1 MLTTTGKG
9 RPAVWA
15 VAIVAVSAVLGLLV
29 DWRAPGIARYAHDR
43 LVRARGPLPAPD
55 DIAIVAIDEPSI
67 ARFGRFPWS
76 RQVLART
83 LDAIAAAQPKVIAV
97 DVLFADPTQ
106 QDDDDALARS
116 AGRAG
121 NVVVAAQLIE
131 SPVHGGPSQWLLP
144 LASIRYAA
152 AGVGHVNVQTES
164 DGAARQ
170 IEVRASDDAGQTI
183 RALAVEA
190 VRVADGTPE
199 QGVQYTPRALLLGPR
214 TIPLDGS
221 EPPVLITRVEG
232 ASGPPVVLHGGRMT
246 IDFIGPAGSFAARTY
261 SVADV
266 VEGSIPADRFRGKFV
281 LIGATAGSMSDR
293 IASPFV
299 HETDPR
305 ADQHG
310 ALMPGVEVLAN
321 EVNTILRGR
330 FYSEFSGW
338 AVFLWTALIAAGTL
352 ALLDAAQGSHE
363 LLRQIGAL
371 AAMAT
376 LILLTSYAVFTGL
389 LTDPP
394 LVPATVAFATA
405 ATLGLMRRS
414 IAASAR
420 LDSDIA
426 ALATSSDL
434 LPAPPART
442 PTTERWLPH
451 GLEWKARML
460 GELNGRLLERARFVD
475 SSLRSVED
483 GILIAAPDGAIRFA
497 NRAAAEILAS
507 TPQALAGQNLFERLP
522 DSGGPETLG
531 HLVEGRAR
539 LEREIATRGP
549 KPRHFILRMAAIAS
563 GENGEGPVLGIVASL
578 SDITRQQ
585 ELQQTKNDVIS
596 LVSHEM
602 RTPLTAIQGMT
613 ELLAAYELDP
623 ERRREMHVAIN
634 DEVKRLA
641 RMIGEYLDITRLE
654 SGATVVRPSPLRLE
668 TVVERVLLLL
678 DAVAAQRG
686 IRIVRQF
693 APDLPAL
700 VADADLLSRA
710 VENLV
715 SNAIKY
721 SPPHTEITVS
731 ATCDGP
737 AVLIAVRDQGYGI
750 PEGDL
755 ARIFDKFYRVPRVQ
769 DAGVPGTGLGLALVR
784 EIAGLHGGTVSVKS
798 ELNSG
803 STFTLRLPR
812 QDVGRAM
819 EQE

>member
-1 MLTTTGKG
+1 MESG
-9 RPAVWA
+9 RRNSRALQ
-15 VAIVAVSAVLGLLV
+15 VAAMVAVSAAVGLLA
-29 DWRAPGIARYAHDR
+29 DWRAPGIARYAHDL
-43 LVRARGPLPAPD
+43 LVRTRGPLPAPD
-55 DIAIVAIDEPSI
+55 DIAIVAIDEPSV

-76 RQVLART
+76 RQVLSRT
-83 LDAIAAAQPKVIAV
+83 IDSIAAAQPKVIAI
-97 DVLFADPTQ
+97 DVLFADPTV

-152 AGVGHVNVQTES
+152 AGVGHANVQTES

-170 IEVRASDDAGQTI
+170 IEVRASDDRGQTI
-183 RALAVEA
+183 RALAVET

-214 TIPLDGS
+214 TIPLDSS

-232 ASGPPVVLHGGRMT
+232 ASAAPVVLRGGRMN
-246 IDFIGPAGSFAARTY
+246 IDFIGPAGTFAARTY

-293 IASPFV
+293 IATPFV

-330 FYSEFSGW
+330 FYSQFSGW
-338 AVFLWTALIAAGTL
+338 AAFLWAALIAAGTL
-352 ALLDAAQGSHE
+352 ALLEAAQGPHE
-363 LLRQIGAL
+363 LLRQLAAL
-371 AAMAT
+371 AAMAVF
-376 LILLTSYAVFTGL
+376 IVLTGYAVFAGL
-389 LTDPP
+389 FADPP
-394 LVPATVAFATA
+394 LVPALTAFACA

-414 IAASAR
+414 IVASAR

-426 ALATSSDL
+426 ALAAASDL
-434 LPAPPART
+434 LPAGGPAAPRRG
-442 PTTERWLPH
+442 RWLPH

-460 GELNGRLLERARFVD
+460 GELNGRLVERARFVD

-483 GILIAAPDGAIRFA
+483 GIVIAAPDGAIRFA
-497 NRAAAEILAS
+497 NRAAAAIMAS
-507 TPQALAGQNLFERLP
+507 TPQALTGQNLFERLK
-522 DSGGPETLG
+522 DSGGAATLSR
-531 HLVEGRAR
+531 LVDDRAR
-539 LEREIATRGP
+539 VEREIAVGSP
-549 KPRHFILRMAAIAS
+549 KPRHFILRMAAIPS
-563 GENGEGPVLGIVASL
+563 GERGEGPVLGIVASL

-613 ELLAAYELDP
+613 ELLAGYELP
-623 ERRREMHVAIN
+623 VERRREMHLAIN
-634 DEVKRLA
+634 DEVKRLT

-654 SGATVVRPSPLRLE
+654 SGATVVRPSPLRVE
-668 TVVERVLLLL
+668 TMLERVLLLL

-686 IRIVRQF
+686 ICIRREF
-693 APDLPAL
+693 APGLPPL
-700 VADADLLSRA
+700 LADADLLSRA

-721 SPPHTEITVS
+721 SPADTEITVS
-731 ATCDGP
+731 ATSDGP

-750 PEGDL
+750 PEADL
-755 ARIFDKFYRVPRVQ
+755 GRIFDKFYRVPRVQ

-784 EIAGLHGGTVSVKS
+784 EIAGLHGGSVSVKS

-803 STFTLRLPR
+803 STFTLRVPCA
-812 QDVGRAM
+812 G
-819 EQE
+819 